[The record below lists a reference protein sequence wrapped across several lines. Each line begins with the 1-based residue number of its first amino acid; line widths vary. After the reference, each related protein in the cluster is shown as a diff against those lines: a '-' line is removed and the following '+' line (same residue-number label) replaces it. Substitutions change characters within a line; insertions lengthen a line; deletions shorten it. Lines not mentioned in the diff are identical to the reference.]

1 MVMKTLAQYIKEAET
16 EGWALGHF
24 NISNTEGLW
33 GVFRAAEELKLPAV
47 IGLSEGERNH
57 IGVNQARA
65 LVDSLKNEFNYPVF
79 LSADH
84 TYSLE
89 EVKKVVE
96 AGFDAVVVDGSKLPL
111 EENIAF
117 VKDAVQ
123 YIKSVRPEM
132 LVEGEIGYI
141 GTSSQLLEEI
151 PVGAALSGAA
161 LPTPESAAAFVR
173 ETRGGLL
180 APAVGNLH
188 GMLKSG
194 GDPRL
199 DIELVARL
207 RAAAGV
213 PLVLHG
219 GSGITDEDFT
229 AAIKAGI
236 AMIHINTEIRV
247 VFRDAVKMFL
257 QNNPDEIAPYKIM
270 APAMHAIEA
279 KVADRLRLF
288 AGRSH
293 GNF

>member
-1 MVMKTLAQYIKEAET
+1 M
-16 EGWALGHF
+16 
-24 NISNTEGLW
+24 
-33 GVFRAAEELKLPAV
+33 
-47 IGLSEGERNH
+47 
-57 IGVNQARA
+57 
-65 LVDSLKNEFNYPVF
+65 D
-79 LSADH
+79 
-84 TYSLE
+84 
-89 EVKKVVE
+89 
-96 AGFDAVVVDGSKLPL
+96 
-111 EENIAF
+111 
-117 VKDAVQ
+117 
-123 YIKSVRPEM
+123 
-132 LVEGEIGYI
+132 
-141 GTSSQLLEEI
+141 
-151 PVGAALSGAA
+151 
-161 LPTPESAAAFVR
+161 
-173 ETRGGLL
+173 LL